1 MKQVGVGC
9 GALIINGA
17 GAILLLQRGPASR
30 NEAGYW
36 ARPGGAV
43 EFGETIADAVRREV
57 REELGVEIE
66 LLDDLGW
73 TEQFLPAA
81 EQHWVSIGFSA
92 RLVSGEP
99 YIREPEKTAALG
111 WFAPAALP
119 APLSATTAA
128 SIQTYLRRLPP
139 AQ

>member
-1 MKQVGVGC
+1 MNQIGVGC
-9 GALIINGA
+9 GALLINVA
-17 GAILLLQRGPASR
+17 GEILLLQRGQASR

-73 TEQFLPAA
+73 TEQFMPQAG
-81 EQHWVSIGFSA
+81 QHWVSIGFCA
-92 RLVSGEP
+92 RIVSGEP
-99 YIREPEKTAALG
+99 RVVEPQKTAALG
-111 WFAPAALP
+111 WFAPDALP
-119 APLSATTAA
+119 APLSATTAQ
-128 SIQTYLRRLPP
+128 SIREYRRRRE
-139 AQ
+139 AAR